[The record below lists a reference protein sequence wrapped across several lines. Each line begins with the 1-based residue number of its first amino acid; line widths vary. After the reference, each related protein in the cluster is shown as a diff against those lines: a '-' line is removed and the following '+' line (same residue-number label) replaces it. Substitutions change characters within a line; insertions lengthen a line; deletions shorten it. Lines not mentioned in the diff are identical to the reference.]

1 MENVLEVK
9 NISKTYK
16 EFSLE
21 NISFNIPKGFVM
33 GLIGPNGA
41 GKTTTIKAIM
51 NLIHLDGGEIDIFGE
66 NIKENEIEI
75 KDRVGFVY
83 DDCCAFEDF
92 TIKENKNI
100 IAPFYSKWDE
110 EKFNYYINRFE
121 LNEKKKLKELSKGQK
136 MRFSLAIALSHK
148 AELLILDEPTS
159 GLDPVFRSELLDI
172 LFEIIGEEEVS
183 VLYSTHITTDLE
195 RLADYI
201 TFINKGKIEF
211 SKEKDILLEEYFIV
225 KGALDILNKD
235 VEKELIGLRKTRYNF
250 EGLTKNMR
258 KIKELCGDKI
268 ILEKA
273 TLDDIVV
280 YYSKKD
286 VK

>member
-258 KIKELCGDKI
+258 KIKELCGDNI

>member
-1 MENVLEVK
+1 MENVLEIK
-9 NISKTYK
+9 NISKEYK
-16 EFSLE
+16 GFSLK
-21 NISFNIPKGFVM
+21 NVSFNIPKGFVM

-51 NLIHLDGGEIDIFGE
+51 NLINLESGEIYIFGE
-66 NIKENEIEI
+66 DIKKNEISI
-75 KDRVGFVY
+75 KDRIGFVY

-92 TIKENKNI
+92 TIRENKKI
-100 IAPFYSKWDE
+100 ISKFYSKWDE
-110 EKFNYYINRFE
+110 EKFKYYLEKFA
-121 LNEKKKLKELSKGQK
+121 LNENKKLKQLSKGQK
-136 MRFSLAIALSHK
+136 MRFSLALALSHK

-183 VLYSTHITTDLE
+183 ILYSTHITTDLE
-195 RLADYI
+195 KLADYI
-201 TFINKGKIEF
+201 TFINNGKIEF
-211 SKEKDILLEEYFIV
+211 SKEKDILLGEYFIV

-235 VEKELIGLRKTRYNF
+235 LEKELIGLRKTRYNF
-250 EGLTKNMR
+250 EGLTNNMR
-258 KIKELCGDKI
+258 KLKELFGDKI
-268 ILEKA
+268 IFEKA

>member
-1 MENVLEVK
+1 MENVLEIK
-9 NISKTYK
+9 NISKEYK
-16 EFSLE
+16 GFSLKDV
-21 NISFNIPKGFVM
+21 SFNIPKGFVM

-51 NLIHLDGGEIDIFGE
+51 NLINLDSGEIYIFGE
-66 NIKENEIEI
+66 DIKKNEISI
-75 KDRVGFVY
+75 KDRIGFVY

-92 TIKENKNI
+92 TIRENKKI
-100 IAPFYSKWDE
+100 ISKFYSKWDE
-110 EKFNYYINRFE
+110 EKFKHYLEKFA
-121 LNEKKKLKELSKGQK
+121 LNENKKLKQLSKGQK
-136 MRFSLAIALSHK
+136 MRFSLALALSHK

-183 VLYSTHITTDLE
+183 ILYSTHITTDLE
-195 RLADYI
+195 KLADYI
-201 TFINKGKIEF
+201 TFINNGKIEF
-211 SKEKDILLEEYFIV
+211 SKEKDILLGEYFIV

-235 VEKELIGLRKTRYNF
+235 LEKELIGLRKTRYNF
-250 EGLTKNMR
+250 EGLTNNMR
-258 KIKELCGDKI
+258 KLKELFGDKI
-268 ILEKA
+268 IFEKA

>member
-9 NISKTYK
+9 NISKNYK
-16 EFSLE
+16 EFSLKDV
-21 NISFNIPKGFVM
+21 SFNIPKGFVM

-51 NLIHLDGGEIDIFGE
+51 NLIHLDSGEIDIFGKD
-66 NIKENEIEI
+66 IKKNEIAI

-110 EKFNYYINRFE
+110 EKFKYYINRFE

-172 LFEIIGEEEVS
+172 LFEVIGEEEVS

-211 SKEKDILLEEYFIV
+211 SKEKDLLLEEYFIV
-225 KGALDILNKD
+225 KGALDVLNKD
-235 VEKELIGLRKTRYNF
+235 VEKELIGLRKTIYNF

-258 KIKELCGDKI
+258 KIKELCRDNI

>member
-1 MENVLEVK
+1 MENVLEIK
-9 NISKTYK
+9 NISKNYK
-16 EFSLE
+16 GFSLKDV
-21 NISFNIPKGFVM
+21 SFNIPKGFVM

-51 NLIHLDGGEIDIFGE
+51 NLINLDSGEIYIFGE
-66 NIKENEIEI
+66 DIKKSEISI
-75 KDRVGFVY
+75 KDRNGFVY

-92 TIKENKNI
+92 TIRENKKI
-100 IAPFYSKWDE
+100 ISKFYSKWDE
-110 EKFNYYINRFE
+110 EKFKYYLEKFE
-121 LNEKKKLKELSKGQK
+121 LNENKKLKQLSKGQK
-136 MRFSLAIALSHK
+136 MRFSLALALSHK

-183 VLYSTHITTDLE
+183 ILYSTHITTDLE
-195 RLADYI
+195 KLADYI
-201 TFINKGKIEF
+201 TFLNKGKVEF
-211 SKEKDILLEEYFIV
+211 SLEKDLLLEEYFLV
-225 KGALDILNKD
+225 KGPLDILNKD
-235 VEKELIGLRKTRYNF
+235 LEKELIGLRKTRYNL
-250 EGLTKNMR
+250 EGLTNNMR
-258 KIKELCGDKI
+258 KLKELFGEKI
-268 ILEKA
+268 IFEKA

>member
-1 MENVLEVK
+1 MENVLEIK
-9 NISKTYK
+9 NISKNYK
-16 EFSLE
+16 GFSLKDV
-21 NISFNIPKGFVM
+21 SFNIPKGFVM

-51 NLIHLDGGEIDIFGE
+51 NLINLDSGEIYIFGE
-66 NIKENEIEI
+66 DIKKSEISI
-75 KDRVGFVY
+75 KDRIGFVY

-92 TIKENKNI
+92 TIRENKKI
-100 IAPFYSKWDE
+100 ISKFYSKWDE
-110 EKFNYYINRFE
+110 EFKYYLEKFE
-121 LNEKKKLKELSKGQK
+121 LNENKKLKQLSKGQK
-136 MRFSLAIALSHK
+136 MRFSLALALSHK

-183 VLYSTHITTDLE
+183 ILYSTHITTDLE
-195 RLADYI
+195 KLADYI
-201 TFINKGKIEF
+201 TFLNKGKVEF
-211 SKEKDILLEEYFIV
+211 SLEKDLLLEEYFLV
-225 KGALDILNKD
+225 KGPLDILNKD
-235 VEKELIGLRKTRYNF
+235 LEKELIGLRKTRYNF
-250 EGLTKNMR
+250 EGLTNNMR
-258 KIKELCGDKI
+258 NLKELFGEKI
-268 ILEKA
+268 IFEKA

>member
-1 MENVLEVK
+1 MENVLEIK
-9 NISKTYK
+9 NISKEYK
-16 EFSLE
+16 GFSLKDV
-21 NISFNIPKGFVM
+21 SFNIPKGFVM

-51 NLIHLDGGEIDIFGE
+51 NLINLDSGEIYIFGE
-66 NIKENEIEI
+66 DIKKNEISI
-75 KDRVGFVY
+75 KDRIGFVY

-92 TIKENKNI
+92 TIRENKKI
-100 IAPFYSKWDE
+100 ISKFYSKWDE
-110 EKFNYYINRFE
+110 EKFKYYLEKFA
-121 LNEKKKLKELSKGQK
+121 LNENKKLRQLSKGQK
-136 MRFSLAIALSHK
+136 MRFSLALALSHK

-183 VLYSTHITTDLE
+183 ILYSTHITTDLE
-195 RLADYI
+195 KLADYI
-201 TFINKGKIEF
+201 TFINNGKIEF
-211 SKEKDILLEEYFIV
+211 SKEKDILLGEYFIV

-235 VEKELIGLRKTRYNF
+235 LEKELIGLRKTRYNF
-250 EGLTKNMR
+250 EGLTNNMR
-258 KIKELCGDKI
+258 KLKELFGDKI
-268 ILEKA
+268 IFEKA

>member
-9 NISKTYK
+9 NISKNYK

-66 NIKENEIEI
+66 NIKENEIAI

-100 IAPFYSKWDE
+100 IASFYSKWDE

-211 SKEKDILLEEYFIV
+211 SKEKDILIEEYFIV

-258 KIKELCGDKI
+258 KIKELCGDNI
-268 ILEKA
+268 IFEKA